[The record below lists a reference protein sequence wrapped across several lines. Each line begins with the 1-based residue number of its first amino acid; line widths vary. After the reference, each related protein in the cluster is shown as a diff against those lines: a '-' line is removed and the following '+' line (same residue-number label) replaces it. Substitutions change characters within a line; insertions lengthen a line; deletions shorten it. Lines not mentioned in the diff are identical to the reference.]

1 MPDNLTLEQLLVQA
15 AGGTPIPADPAPADP
30 VPADPNP
37 ANPTDPK
44 PADPVPA
51 KPADPVPADPKP
63 ADPANPAD
71 PKPTDPKPGEP
82 DPTKSNPVKELRD
95 KYSTEKTAREKM
107 ETAINKFTEGDYQF
121 KLKDFVVDGK
131 MDYDALTKAMAEADI
146 KAKAEARGVS
156 PEVQAEIERIEQEK
170 IELEKQR
177 LQVNMDKALTNLQ
190 LEVGIKSADIN
201 QFFKDALAVNKNPYR
216 WLNQGGDLKELYSI
230 IYADKLTQ
238 AKIDAAVAAARAKWD
253 EEAARKGRAPAPN
266 PAAPSPT
273 PGASGATGLSMAELL
288 AEAAAKKVR

>member
-15 AGGTPIPADPAPADP
+15 AGGTPTPADPTPADPA
-30 VPADPNP
+30 P

-44 PADPVPA
+44 PADPAPA
-51 KPADPVPADPKP
+51 NPTDPKP
-63 ADPANPAD
+63 ADPNPTD

-82 DPTKSNPVKELRD
+82 DPTKPNPVKELRD

-266 PAAPSPT
+266 PATPSPT